1 MLDFL
6 SSQKS
11 PPLTLKTQ
19 YASFIPEGMNIM
31 IKNNSISLSIFNHRE
46 ERNTMIIDKL
56 IFTATEAAA
65 ILGVSTQTV
74 YALLEVGKLRGYKE
88 NEYSSWKITRDA
100 LQEYVCI
107 REAEALERM
116 EKIRKNAV
124 NKEDIFKEKDGKS
137 PKKPP
142 TSK

>member
-1 MLDFL
+1 
-6 SSQKS
+6 
-11 PPLTLKTQ
+11 
-19 YASFIPEGMNIM
+19 
-31 IKNNSISLSIFNHRE
+31 
-46 ERNTMIIDKL
+46 MIIDKL

>member
-1 MLDFL
+1 
-6 SSQKS
+6 
-11 PPLTLKTQ
+11 
-19 YASFIPEGMNIM
+19 
-31 IKNNSISLSIFNHRE
+31 
-46 ERNTMIIDKL
+46 MIIDKL

-65 ILGVSTQTV
+65 ILGISTQTV
-74 YALLEVGKLRGYKE
+74 YGLLEMGKLRGYKE

-116 EKIRKNAV
+116 EKMRKNPV
-124 NKEDIFKEKDGKS
+124 NKEDIFKEKDGNP

>member
-1 MLDFL
+1 
-6 SSQKS
+6 
-11 PPLTLKTQ
+11 
-19 YASFIPEGMNIM
+19 
-31 IKNNSISLSIFNHRE
+31 
-46 ERNTMIIDKL
+46 MIIDKL

-65 ILGVSTQTV
+65 ILGISTQTV
-74 YALLEVGKLRGYKE
+74 YGLLEAGKLRGYKE

-116 EKIRKNAV
+116 EKIRKNPV
-124 NKEDIFKEKDGKS
+124 SKEDIFKEKDGNS
-137 PKKPP
+137 PKKSP